1 MSNENKT
8 LNDVVIPDET
18 DEQKIERISKKVAD
32 ESIKKEIAEIN
43 KNLPG
48 VPAENFR
55 SSENK
60 ENPAVQ
66 EGRNFLKAIIYN
78 KPEAFPERYKNFLNE
93 GTGAD
98 GGYLVPQEWYNQ
110 IMKLVSDGGV
120 IRKNATV
127 INMKRKELV
136 IPKLDRIPS
145 FSFISEGTLKPV
157 SNPNFE
163 QIVLQRHDG
172 GFIVI
177 FSRQLIED
185 ESFDVMGFVS
195 KLASQIISRV
205 EDLAGFKG
213 VSSIING
220 LFSNGVGTSVVE
232 IGGTQFTNLAY
243 DDIISMVSSVPSESL
258 PNAKWYMHRSIYGFL
273 KSLKYESSSEY
284 ILTPDDKK
292 NNMLEGFPVVLTDQ
306 AYGIS
311 ETAPNRA
318 FIGFGDL
325 QYMILG
331 SRNSLS
337 VDFSKDATVDT
348 GSGMSVNLWQNGL
361 VGLNFGASFDIKFS
375 FPSALAVAKTQ
386 TS

>member
-1 MSNENKT
+1 MSEDKKT

-18 DEQKIERISKKVAD
+18 DEQKIERISKKIAED
-32 ESIKKEIAEIN
+32 AIKKEIVEIN

-48 VPAENFR
+48 IPSENFR
-55 SSENK
+55 SAENR

-78 KPEAFPERYKNFLNE
+78 KPEVFPERYKNFLNE
-93 GTGAD
+93 TSGAD
-98 GGYLVPQEWYNQ
+98 GGYLVPQEWYNE
-110 IMKLVSDGGV
+110 IMQLVSDGGV

-127 INMKRKELV
+127 LNMSRKELV
-136 IPKLDRIPS
+136 IPKLNQIPA
-145 FSFISEGTLKPV
+145 FNFVTEGQLKPV

-163 QIVLQRHDG
+163 QVVLQRHVG

-185 ESFDVMGFVS
+185 ESFDVMSFVS
-195 KLASQIISRV
+195 KLSAQIISRV

-213 VSSIING
+213 IPGIIRG
-220 LFSNGVGTSVVE
+220 LFTNGVGASTVE
-232 IGGTQFTNLAY
+232 IGGTQFSNITY
-243 DDIISMVSSVPSESL
+243 DDIISMISTVPAESL
-258 PNAKWYMHRSIYGFL
+258 PNAKWYMHRSVYGFL
-273 KSLKYESSSEY
+273 KGLKYGANSEY
-284 ILTPDDKK
+284 IMTPDDKK
-292 NNMLEGFPVVLTDQ
+292 NNMLEGYPVILTDQ
-306 AYGIS
+306 AYNLQES
-311 ETAPNRA
+311 AANTA

-337 VDFSKDATVDT
+337 IDFSKDATVDT
-348 GSGMSVNLWQNGL
+348 GGGNTVNLWQNGL

-386 TS
+386 TA